1 MSMHRRVFTLVS
13 LVLASV
19 SAAPALAQDVVV
31 LPIAD
36 VKTRVAVEREIAR
49 AATKGLP
56 TQPLIAKAM
65 EGVTKQASGER
76 IQEVVASLAK
86 RLEQARVLLAPSA
99 SAAEIAS
106 GAEALRVGV
115 PAPMLKKIR
124 ATWTNR
130 SVVMPLDVLTELY
143 VRGIPADHALEKITG
158 LMARGATPAHIAG
171 LGSSVQTDV
180 AAGLA
185 PDAALEVRARGVMS
199 LLLAPQATASLAPA
213 GQRPPQ

>member
-1 MSMHRRVFTLVS
+1 MSMHRRVITLVS

-36 VKTRVAVEREIAR
+36 VKTRSAVEREIAR

-76 IQEVVASLAK
+76 IQEVVASMAK

-99 SAAEIAS
+99 SAAEVTS
-106 GAEALRVGV
+106 GAEALRHGV

-124 ATWTNR
+124 AAWPNR
-130 SVVMPLDVLTELY
+130 SVVMPLDVLTELH

-158 LMARGATPAHIAG
+158 LMARGATPAQIAG

-199 LLLAPQATASLAPA
+199 LLLAPQATASLAPT

>member
-1 MSMHRRVFTLVS
+1 MSMHRRVITLVS

-36 VKTRVAVEREIAR
+36 VKTRVAVEREIAQ
-49 AATKGLP
+49 AAAKGLP

-65 EGVTKQASGER
+65 EGVTKQAEAGAITAAVS
-76 IQEVVASLAK
+76 SLAK

-124 ATWTNR
+124 AAWPNR
-130 SVVMPLDVLTELY
+130 SVVMPLDVLTELHA
-143 VRGIPADHALEKITG
+143 RGIPANHALEKITG

-199 LLLAPQATASLAPA
+199 LLLSPQATASLAPA